1 MDQIFGSE
9 QLTGAL
15 RTVSLTAAISW
26 KPREKVTISDRPG
39 NDLPRNHCPVRI
51 QSRNDTKN
59 VRGTRFTENF
69 TLLYPYPLI

>member
-39 NDLPRNHCPVRI
+39 NDLPETIV
-51 QSRNDTKN
+51 QSGFKAGITQKM
-59 VRGTRFTENF
+59 
-69 TLLYPYPLI
+69 